1 MRLEVEKS
9 FSGALG
15 CAGVGQTIEVPA
27 DVGKRMIDDGYPVSE
42 VEERGRTRKAP
53 GDEPAR

>member
-27 DVGKRMIDDGYPVSE
+27 DVGKRMIDDGYPVSD
-42 VEERGRTRKAP
+42 KQ
-53 GDEPAR
+53 D